1 MRGCVRSISEKSIVA
16 SSGLSLVSV
25 SAGYGETV
33 ALENIDLEILAGEA
47 VSVIGR
53 NGVGKST
60 LLMTIMGHTDLHS
73 GSVHLNGKEITA
85 AKPCQRVWNG
95 LGLVPQERLI
105 FPSLTVD
112 ENLAVAVRAGSWTS
126 TRVYSMF
133 PQLDARRQNLGNQLS
148 GGEQQMLAIGR
159 ALVGNP
165 KVLLMDE
172 PSEGLAPV
180 IVEEL
185 QSVINRLREES
196 SMTIILVEQNSRV
209 ALEFSERCIVMNRG
223 RVVRDGSSEALR
235 QDQTLLERLIGVD
248 SSLL

>member
-1 MRGCVRSISEKSIVA
+1 
-16 SSGLSLVSV
+16 
-25 SAGYGETV
+25 
-33 ALENIDLEILAGEA
+33 
-47 VSVIGR
+47 
-53 NGVGKST
+53 
-60 LLMTIMGHTDLHS
+60 
-73 GSVHLNGKEITA
+73 
-85 AKPCQRVWNG
+85 
-95 LGLVPQERLI
+95 
-105 FPSLTVD
+105 
-112 ENLAVAVRAGSWTS
+112 
-126 TRVYSMF
+126 MF

-180 IVEEL
+180 IVEEM

>member
-1 MRGCVRSISEKSIVA
+1 MA
-16 SSGLSLVSV
+16 DSGLSLVSV

-33 ALENIDLEILAGEA
+33 ALENVDLDILAGEA

-73 GSVHLNGKEITA
+73 GSVYVNGKEITA
-85 AKPCQRVWNG
+85 AKPYQRVWNG
-95 LGLVPQERLI
+95 LGLVPQERVI

-112 ENLAVAVRAGSWTS
+112 ENLAVAVRAGPWTS
-126 TRVYSMF
+126 ERVYSIF
-133 PQLDARRQNLGNQLS
+133 PQLDARRQHLGNQLS

-165 KVLLMDE
+165 NVLLMDE

-185 QSVINRLREES
+185 QSVINLLREES
-196 SMTIILVEQNSRV
+196 SMTIVLVEQNSRV

-223 RVVRDGSSEALR
+223 RIVRDGSSETLR
-235 QDQTLLERLIGVD
+235 QDQALLERLIGVD
-248 SSLL
+248 SSML

>member
-1 MRGCVRSISEKSIVA
+1 VTNA
-16 SSGLSLVSV
+16 DLSLISV
-25 SAGYGETV
+25 TAGYGETI
-33 ALENIDLEILAGEA
+33 ALENIDLEIRAGEA
-47 VSVIGR
+47 VSIIGR

-95 LGLVPQERLI
+95 LGLVPQERVI
-105 FPSLTVD
+105 FSSLTVD
-112 ENLAVAVRAGSWTS
+112 ENLAVAVRPGPWTGE
-126 TRVYSMF
+126 RVYSMF
-133 PQLDARRQNLGNQLS
+133 PQLNARRQNLGNQLS

-165 KVLLMDE
+165 NVLLMDE

-185 QSVINRLREES
+185 QSVMNLLREES
-196 SMTIILVEQNSRV
+196 SMTIVLVEQNSRV

-223 RVVRDGSSEALR
+223 RIVRDGSSEALR
-235 QDQTLLERLIGVD
+235 RDQTLLERLIGVD
-248 SSLL
+248 GSLL